1 MINNI
6 QYKKKLRHKF
16 NSLFL
21 KKWPI
26 KENTINHDPHF
37 IFLLTPPNSGSTAIA
52 RVFNTSKKVA
62 LLRENGEG
70 QWLIRGLYEDR
81 WNEKKAIN
89 QDSIISVWSHKYH
102 KLKKFNPEV
111 EFIFEKSPPNI
122 VRIRDLCNIFPN
134 NTLIA
139 NNRDPY
145 ANISS
150 IFFGY
155 QSEKQINNL
164 NTHEREKKIHEITL
178 EWIYRSK
185 IIKEEVIKNNIP
197 LITYEQFCN
206 NPLMLNNL
214 LSKIPEISSIALNY
228 DSKIKVK
235 KYGFR
240 TITNFNEQQ
249 ISNLEKRD
257 ISIISN
263 TLKENHDILSFFK
276 YKLFNQ

>member
-1 MINNI
+1 
-6 QYKKKLRHKF
+6 
-16 NSLFL
+16 
-21 KKWPI
+21 
-26 KENTINHDPHF
+26 
-37 IFLLTPPNSGSTAIA
+37 
-52 RVFNTSKKVA
+52 
-62 LLRENGEG
+62 
-70 QWLIRGLYEDR
+70 
-81 WNEKKAIN
+81 
-89 QDSIISVWSHKYH
+89 
-102 KLKKFNPEV
+102 
-111 EFIFEKSPPNI
+111 
-122 VRIRDLCNIFPN
+122 
-134 NTLIA
+134 LIA